1 MNTYSRREAMKKMGY
16 AAIAAGAYSNAPSLL
31 ASPLASPAPTAPVA
45 VGTCKTYNSAELL
58 STLDRMFDQLG
69 GLQRIVNGKTVAIKI
84 NSTGAPTY
92 RVGYLPLGDTH
103 YTNPQVLTAA
113 VHLIGKAGAKR
124 IRILESPWSSAYPL
138 EESLLQADWDPRQI
152 ASAAPNVEFEN
163 TNFLGKGKKYVRLVV
178 PFGGYLFPA
187 YELNHSYSDC
197 DAFVSIAKL
206 KEHEGIGFTLS
217 MKNCFGITPCS
228 IYGSNAGIDEPNED
242 PKGGRVS
249 ILHDG
254 RRQPSKIAPAEL
266 NPTSPRQDAY
276 RVPRAVV
283 DLVAAR
289 PIDLQII
296 DGVKSISGGE
306 GPWAPGVVVVQPGLL
321 VAGTNPVATDAVC
334 MRLMSLD
341 PMADRGTHPFET
353 SDNMLRLA
361 EEAGIGTRDLNR
373 IEVIG
378 ARIKD
383 VAVNYAA
390 QRTPNLMRHGS
401 LSARGIFAALT

>member
-1 MNTYSRREAMKKMGY
+1 MSTHSRREVMKTMGY
-16 AAIAAGAYSNAPSLL
+16 AAIAAAANWKAPSLL
-31 ASPLASPAPTAPVA
+31 ASAAPTAPVA
-45 VGTCKTYNSAELL
+45 VSTCKTYDTAELL
-58 STLDRMFDQLG
+58 STLGKMFDQIG
-69 GLQRIVNGKTVAIKI
+69 GLQRIVGGKTVAVKI
-84 NSTGAPTY
+84 NCTGAPNY

-103 YTNPQVLTAA
+103 YTSPEVLMAA
-113 VHLIGKAGAKR
+113 VHLMGKAGAKR
-124 IRILESPWSSAYPL
+124 IRIVESPWSSAYPL

-152 ASAAPNVEFEN
+152 ASVAPNVEFEN
-163 TNFLGKGKKYVRLVV
+163 TNFLGKGKKYSRLVV
-178 PFGGYLFPA
+178 PFGGYLYPGF
-187 YELNHSYSDC
+187 ELNHSYSDC
-197 DAFVSIAKL
+197 DAFVSITKM
-206 KEHEGIGFTLS
+206 KQHETTGFTGS

-228 IYGSNAGIDEPNED
+228 IYGSNAGVDEPNEN
-242 PKGGRVS
+242 PKGGRGV
-249 ILHDG
+249 LHG
-254 RRQPSKIAPAEL
+254 GNRQPSKNAPAEL
-266 NPTSPRQDAY
+266 STTTPRKDGY

-306 GPWAPGVVVVQPGLL
+306 GPWAPGIAVVQPGVLA
-321 VAGTNPVATDAVC
+321 VGTNPVSTDAVS
-334 MRLMSLD
+334 MALMCLD

-361 EEAGIGTRDLNR
+361 EEAGLGTRDLNR

-390 QRTPNLMRHGS
+390 QRVAYLMRYGS
-401 LSARGIFAALT
+401 LPTRGISPALT